1 MSKEDLKELEKIL
14 NNSLSAHQ
22 RADWSNREA
31 RKTIVIFIIKKFKQY
46 LERKNAN

>member
-1 MSKEDLKELEKIL
+1 MSEKDLKELEKIL